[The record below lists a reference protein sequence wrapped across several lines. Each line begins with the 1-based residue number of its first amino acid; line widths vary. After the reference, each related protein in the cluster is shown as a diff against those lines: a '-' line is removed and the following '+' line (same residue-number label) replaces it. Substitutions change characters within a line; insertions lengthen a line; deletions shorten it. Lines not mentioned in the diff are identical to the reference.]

1 MKQNELI
8 PFTFKDTGKTVLI
21 RKVSPMLVFQLSQD
35 FPPPAPPMVEVTY
48 GEAEKVMEPN
58 PADPAFAEALR
69 DYHRDFN
76 LKTQRMMIKRGVSL
90 VFDDDMKAEV
100 RYTENDAVQFDRNI
114 PGGKKSRFYR
124 RHHFVC
130 IHDCQVRGWHRNTNL
145 QILQP
150 SSSCSS
156 GCPFRKIAKTGLSEN
171 RYFLFRLKF
180 HTCDC

>member
-100 RYTENDAVQFDRNI
+100 AEMRE
-114 PGGKKSRFYR
+114 FYR
-124 RHHFVC
+124 NEFGKEIGVDDHMIYVTMICVGTDSDLEELLNAITR
-130 IHDCQVRGWHRNTNL
+130 RS
-145 QILQP
+145 QP
-150 SSSCSS
+150 TEAAVDA
-156 GCPFRKIAKTGLSEN
+156 AKDTFQS
-171 RYFLFRLKF
+171 
-180 HTCDC
+180 